1 MTVSLITISNGL
13 ALSIIVKFELCYV
26 VCIIILV
33 AVGMILG
40 QVRTLQKFGFLAN
53 LAVFMN
59 VFIMILT
66 MAVAANS
73 APNYHAAG
81 VLSAGAS
88 LGDGSIVPV
97 NGVYPGVKHNTNIPQ
112 TGSFV
117 AALNGIMN
125 TVFAYGGANVF
136 TNFMAEMKRPA
147 DFLKAMWISQFFI
160 W

>member
-1 MTVSLITISNGL
+1 MITISNGL
-13 ALSIIVKFELCYV
+13 ALSIIAKFKLCYV
-26 VCIIILV
+26 VCVVILV
-33 AVGMILG
+33 VTGMFLG
-40 QVRTLQKFGFLAN
+40 QIRTLQKFGWLAN
-53 LAVFMN
+53 VAVFMN

-66 MAVAANS
+66 MVVAS
-73 APNYHAAG
+73 HSDPNYQAAG

-88 LGDGSIVPV
+88 LQDGSIDQLKD
-97 NGVYPGVKHNTNIPQ
+97 GSWPGVRHYTNIPP